1 MNMLLLYVIIIYSFW
16 DSFMEDNSINNFVL
30 AEKISNISEKIYD
43 IDEQLIKMNETI
55 NTLAIL
61 GVKQNIILE
70 QQEKILEQNTDSLK
84 EHMRRTDLLEKDSMQ
99 FKSVVGFIKWGIGI
113 LVSGGVAILAKYLLG
128 G

>member
-1 MNMLLLYVIIIYSFW
+1 MLLLYVIIIYSFW